1 MDLSEYVRAWRV
13 QHAYDLTDI
22 LRDKLLASLGGI
34 DGAVKEC
41 NVWWPITAP
50 SMSIGGPLT
59 RINFRAD
66 ALYNSL
72 LRPTV
77 DYPPPPKLLLLEALR
92 LTYEGER
99 PTAPETINIPTTDT
113 VPEIQVFGLTIRGD
127 KLKDD
132 LLLCIDRAIPFP
144 LLFALRRPGQ
154 VNYTAAYKR
163 PSETGSGI
171 WVTSGYFT
179 SGWLPNDS
187 PRMPLPLALNMES
200 LYAALLAPLLPYPA
214 KVGESLAA
222 YMARVEKI
230 QTLERQAA
238 KLEASMRKEKQFNRK
253 VALNQDLRAL
263 REQIAPL
270 SASQD

>member
-99 PTAPETINIPTTDT
+99 PEAKDLPGTFP
-113 VPEIQVFGLTIRGD
+113 GD
-127 KLKDD
+127 DHFLQDHFRPLYLD
-132 LLLCIDRAIPFP
+132 SLLLRREDVRTYCRKNQIRQVREVKGLLWEDGPSPKADFSAPREPAATQQPPQPQPKARKKHGAISAGNAAIILGVSERTVRSWDAGINRPAGYPGRDDEAAFH
-144 LLFALRRPGQ
+144 LFANRYSQQKQLAETARAMNRP
-154 VNYTAAYKR
+154 A
-163 PSETGSGI
+163 SG
-171 WVTSGYFT
+171 G
-179 SGWLPNDS
+179 G
-187 PRMPLPLALNMES
+187 
-200 LYAALLAPLLPYPA
+200 
-214 KVGESLAA
+214 
-222 YMARVEKI
+222 
-230 QTLERQAA
+230 
-238 KLEASMRKEKQFNRK
+238 
-253 VALNQDLRAL
+253 
-263 REQIAPL
+263 IADHFSR
-270 SASQD
+270 SAFDED